1 MVTPPCAIQFA
12 KAFADSIQVEGNLVR
27 VLVTGNLGYIGT
39 ILTHRLRGH
48 GFSVQGLDIGYFA
61 DCVVGERPKDPPTFR
76 MDIRDVT
83 GRELRNVEAVVH
95 LAGLSNDPLGE
106 FDPSLTAVVNL
117 DATCRLIDV
126 AKEAGVRRFVYAS
139 SQSMYGVADTAHE
152 LDEYSSEKAPVTAYA
167 RTKWEAEE
175 YLSAQAS
182 DRFTPVSFR
191 PSTVFGW
198 SPRQRLDIVFP
209 NLVATALTQGAVR
222 VLSDGTPWRPVVH
235 VDDVCLAFELGLTAP
250 PSLISGRAFNV
261 GYEHGN
267 FTVRDLAEAAV
278 AAVPGS
284 TVDFSKTPTLDNRT
298 YRVSFR
304 RIFEELDGLYSPS
317 WNLASGAEQMVSQW
331 SQAGLTSSDITGPR
345 CVRLNRLKEL
355 LAEGRLDD
363 DLRLREVG

>member
-1 MVTPPCAIQFA
+1 M
-12 KAFADSIQVEGNLVR
+12 R

-39 ILTHRLRGH
+39 VLTDRLARQGLT
-48 GFSVQGLDIGYFA
+48 VQGLDVGYFA
-61 DCVVGERPKDPPTFR
+61 NCVVGAPPNDPPTYR
-76 MDIRDVT
+76 MDIRDIT
-83 GRELRNVEAVVH
+83 AQELAGVDAVIH

-106 FDPSLTAVVNL
+106 FDPGLTARINL
-117 DATCRLIDV
+117 EATCRLIDL
-126 AKEAGVRRFVYAS
+126 AKAAGVRRFVYAS
-139 SQSMYGVADTAHE
+139 SQSMYGVADTSTE
-152 LDEYSSEKAPVTAYA
+152 LDEYDSDKAPVTAYA
-167 RTKWEAEE
+167 RTKWEAEG

-182 DRFTPVSFR
+182 ASFTPVSFR

-209 NLVATALTQGAVR
+209 NLVATALTQGAVK
-222 VLSDGTPWRPVVH
+222 VQSDGTPWRPVVH
-235 VDDVCLAFELGLTAP
+235 IADVCLAFEVGLTAP

-267 FTVRDLAEAAV
+267 FTVRDLAEAA
-278 AAVPGS
+278 AEAVPGS

-317 WNLASGAEQMVSQW
+317 WDLASGAKQMVSEW
-331 SQAGLTSSDITGPR
+331 SQSGLNSSDITGPR

-355 LAEGRLDD
+355 LAAGRLDD
-363 DLRLREVG
+363 DLRLREAV

>member
-1 MVTPPCAIQFA
+1 M
-12 KAFADSIQVEGNLVR
+12 R

-39 ILTHRLRGH
+39 VLADRLEMK
-48 GFSVQGLDIGYFA
+48 GFAVQGLDVGYFA
-61 DCVVGERPKDPPTFR
+61 DCVVGALPNDPPTFR
-76 MDIRDVT
+76 MDVRDIT
-83 GRELRNVEAVVH
+83 AQELADVDAVIH

-106 FDPSLTAVVNL
+106 FDPSLTTRINL
-117 DATCRLIDV
+117 DATCRLIDL
-126 AKEAGVRRFVYAS
+126 AKAAGVRRFVYAS
-139 SQSMYGVADTAHE
+139 SQSMYGVADTSAE
-152 LDEYSSEKAPVTAYA
+152 LDEYDSEKAPVTAYA

-209 NLVATALTQGAVR
+209 NLVATALTQGAVN

-235 VDDVCLAFELGLTAP
+235 INDVCLAFELGLTAP
-250 PSLISGRAFNV
+250 RSLISGRAFNV

-267 FTVRDLAEAAV
+267 YTVRDLAEAA
-278 AAVPGS
+278 AEAVPGS

-317 WNLASGAEQMVSQW
+317 WNLASGAQQMVSQW
-331 SQAGLTSSDITGPR
+331 SQWGLTSSDITGPR

-355 LAEGRLDD
+355 LAEGRMDD
-363 DLRLREVG
+363 DLRLREGE